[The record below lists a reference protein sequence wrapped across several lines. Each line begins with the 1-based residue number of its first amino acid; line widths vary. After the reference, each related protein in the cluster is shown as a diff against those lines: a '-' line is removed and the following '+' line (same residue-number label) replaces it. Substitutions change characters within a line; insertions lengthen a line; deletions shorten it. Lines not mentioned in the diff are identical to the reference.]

1 VRIRRF
7 LPWLTLALAA
17 VSLAIVAGAFARGGS
32 SAKGEAK
39 TLKVGLVT
47 DIGGLNDRGFNAL
60 AYKGLKEAQ
69 TKLKVQGR
77 VLISKGPNDYI
88 PNFTTLVK
96 QGYDLII
103 GVGFLQTDAMDTI
116 ATKFPKSKFAQ
127 VDVDVTSLKHKPK
140 NVQGILFKEQ
150 EVGYIVGVVAT
161 LLSRDERLPS
171 KAGKVPFI
179 ASVGGIKIPPVDR
192 FIAGYEFA
200 AKKTEG
206 TATVK
211 HAYSQDFGDQAKCKE
226 IAQNFYDQGAD
237 VVFQVAGGCGLGV
250 IASSKEQGKWSIG
263 VDADQNY
270 IDPTHVATSALK
282 KVDRGV
288 YLTIASLVANKF
300 KGGVNRAFGVK
311 EGGVGAGKFSP
322 KVPASVKAAAA
333 KAALDIKSGKIKG
346 IPVTVKG

>member
-1 VRIRRF
+1 VRIKRF

-17 VSLAIVAGAFARGGS
+17 VSLAIVAGAFARGSGT
-32 SAKGEAK
+32 SAKRA
-39 TLKVGLVT
+39 TLKIGLVT

-60 AYKGLKEAQ
+60 AYKGLKQAQ

-96 QGYDLII
+96 QKYDLII

-116 ATKFPKSKFAQ
+116 ATKFPTNKFAI
-127 VDVDVTSLKHKPK
+127 VDVDVTGMKHKPK

-161 LLSRDERLPS
+161 LLSRDEKLPQR
-171 KAGKVPFI
+171 AGKTPFI

-192 FIAGYEFA
+192 FIAGYEYA
-200 AKKTEG
+200 AKKTAPG
-206 TATVK
+206 ATAK
-211 HAYSQDFGDQAKCKE
+211 HSYSQDFVDQAKCKE
-226 IAQNFYDQGAD
+226 LAQNFFDEGAD

-250 IASSKEQGKWSIG
+250 IASAKENGKWAIG
-263 VDADQNY
+263 VDANQNY
-270 IDPTHVATSALK
+270 IDPVHVATSAQK

-288 YLTIASLVANKF
+288 YLTIESVAKNAF
-300 KGGVNRAFGVK
+300 KGGVNKSYGVK
-311 EGGVGAGKFSP
+311 EDGVGAGTFSP
-322 KVPASVKAAAA
+322 KVPANIVAAANKAAA
-333 KAALDIKSGKIKG
+333 DIKAGKIKG
-346 IPVTVKG
+346 IPVTVK